1 MKPRVKEI
9 HDTVIKM
16 LFGGVESQKIT
27 MSNVA
32 THIGLAKSTIYE
44 YFKSK
49 DDMILSAIKQFLDD
63 YTIYDEDTSDL
74 ELGFEEAF
82 KIRIKKL
89 LDKMGV
95 IPFNEG
101 HIMVL
106 MDNVLSTETK
116 LELKTYFLKRQDEN
130 FSKFADFCRLG
141 KETGIIKRNVSE
153 FEMKS
158 AYIYLNGILM
168 KYLHTKEFKSFNQD
182 EFISEIYYVML
193 KILN

>member
-1 MKPRVKEI
+1 
-9 HDTVIKM
+9 
-16 LFGGVESQKIT
+16 
-27 MSNVA
+27 
-32 THIGLAKSTIYE
+32 
-44 YFKSK
+44 
-49 DDMILSAIKQFLDD
+49 MILSSIKHFLDD